1 MNSRTVENQTV
12 SGAHFVVAFKD
23 AWKTINGFVF
33 LHFSLF
39 WHYYSSMTNG
49 LKWSWGVIIGV
60 CNLWEEEE
68 EIPSLSTAFIDYY
81 YWPFCNLFFHVHIC
95 KLISSHFYQM
105 SVAWKKSFLSLF
117 FLFIHFDFCV
127 FYSSWSVGGMCEN
140 GKWIGTNFPNEL
152 GRIRYA

>member
-1 MNSRTVENQTV
+1 MN
-12 SGAHFVVAFKD
+12 FVIKIPSKNCCPILKV

-39 WHYYSSMTNG
+39 WHYSMTNG

-68 EIPSLSTAFIDYY
+68 EIPWLSTASIDYY
-81 YWPFCNLFFHVHIC
+81 YWPFCNLFFYVHIC

-105 SVAWKKSFLSLF
+105 SESLSFFS
-117 FLFIHFDFCV
+117 LFIHFCV